1 MGKTAVLFDFDGTLF
16 YGTTDINFYAMNMA
30 LADMGRPSISREVAN
45 STVGDKIPDAVRRI
59 LGTDDPALCQAFY
72 DGIFRHAPQAIAE
85 HARIEED
92 CVHMLK
98 ALSEKAPIAICS
110 NAERGYLMALLEKFG
125 VLPYFTYIWHSKPGY
140 CKATAIP
147 ELKKILKVE
156 QAIMVGDREEDVTSG
171 KANDCITV
179 AMQNDFGARDAIGA
193 DYDVYNHKEMEAV
206 ILSLLDE
213 VEAKTV

>member
-1 MGKTAVLFDFDGTLF
+1 MGTTAVLFDFDGTLF

-30 LADMGRPSISREVAN
+30 LADMGREPISREVAN

-59 LGTDDPALCQAFY
+59 LGTDDPELCRQFY

-85 HARIEED
+85 HAEIEDD

-110 NAERGYLMALLEKFG
+110 NAERGYLMTLLEKFG
-125 VLPYFTYIWHSKPGY
+125 ILPYFTYIWHSKPGY
-140 CKATAIP
+140 RKATAIP

-171 KANDCITV
+171 KANGCITV

-193 DYDVYNHKEMEAV
+193 DYDVFSHKEMEET
-206 ILSLLDE
+206 ILRILAE
-213 VEAKTV
+213 NN